1 MELYFVILVRDLTG
15 SLAVSLISTEIDLGR
30 FLMSG
35 LGFKEDKKA
44 GKRRALG
51 SVQGRQHDLS
61 AEPRQRKSREASKP
75 QLLPELAELLPP
87 DTMLYIQE
95 STAPSVHGM
104 SLVQE
109 GSATIRKGRDEEG
122 KLLIIKQTAL
132 TLDSGGR
139 VREREVLERFCREV
153 RVLCHKGVLYNDNI
167 VDTLGIKWDASDGRY
182 LLTIY
187 LECADFGNLA
197 EFQRTHSEIS
207 WSQKNKLCLDIAAG
221 LSMLHD
227 CGIFHGDLKPENVLI
242 FCAPTDEWELWED
255 EWDERY
261 GFCAK
266 LCDFG
271 SSLFGIWSGED
282 TEVTLYGATPP
293 FTAPEYD
300 FKNKGRLHLR
310 LLSPFDIYVFGL
322 LVWRIAL
329 GGKTPLGVLT
339 SEQGSNEIRWLQDLK
354 RSPDDQF
361 LQRALNTLS
370 FIPILNDRLFY
381 ERILKSTLRFK
392 VEERA
397 STIKQ
402 MLHLLDSKEK
412 SLPMIACWLQDLE
425 RSQAP
430 DDEFEQQALNTFSS
444 FSENARSY
452 CERIL
457 YSILNLKK
465 EDRASAIKKN
475 LDLLDSGKVQVDD
488 SLPIIAVDYPR

>member
-1 MELYFVILVRDLTG
+1 MTVNGIVLCYPRTRSNWIPGRVFNFN
-15 SLAVSLISTEIDLGR
+15 TEINPGR

-35 LGFKEDKKA
+35 LSFKEVKKA
-44 GKRRALG
+44 QEAKRRALG
-51 SVQGRQHDLS
+51 SAAQGRQHDLL
-61 AEPRQRKSREASKP
+61 AEPRQRKPKEVPKP

-95 STAPSVHGM
+95 STAPFVQGM

-109 GSATIRKGRDEEG
+109 GSATIRKGRDEAG
-122 KLLIIKQTAL
+122 KLMIIKQTAL

-153 RVLCHKGVLYNDNI
+153 RVLCHEGVLYNDNI
-167 VDTLGIKWDASDGRY
+167 VDIVGTKWDASDGGQ

-187 LECADFGNLA
+187 LEYADFGNLA
-197 EFQRTHSEIS
+197 EFQSTHGEIS
-207 WSQKNKLCLDIAAG
+207 WSQKKKLCLDIAAG

-242 FCAPTDEWELWED
+242 FCGPTAVGED
-255 EWDERY
+255 EWDEED
-261 GFCAK
+261 GVCAK

-300 FKNKGRLHLR
+300 FQNKGRLPLR

-329 GGKTPLGVLT
+329 GGKTPLGILT
-339 SEQGSNEIRWLQDLK
+339 SEQGNDEIRLLQDLK
-354 RSPDDQF
+354 RSPNDQF
-361 LQRALNTLS
+361 LQQALNTLS
-370 FIPILNDRLFY
+370 SVSLLSDRLFY

-392 VEERA
+392 VEDRA
-397 STIKQ
+397 STIKK
-402 MLHLLDSKEK
+402 M
-412 SLPMIACWLQDLE
+412 
-425 RSQAP
+425 
-430 DDEFEQQALNTFSS
+430 
-444 FSENARSY
+444 
-452 CERIL
+452 
-457 YSILNLKK
+457 
-465 EDRASAIKKN
+465 
-475 LDLLDSGKVQVDD
+475 LDLLDSGEDRSQ
-488 SLPIIAVDYPR
+488 PIIAVDYPR